1 MCVRSR
7 LVCGELVF
15 GLHEDY
21 TTLLSGVGLFE
32 LLSEE
37 QLERIAHGIPA
48 KTFEVGEHVF
58 TPTYRGEVFFLLL
71 EGQVRIYRLE
81 AGKEVTI
88 SVLEAG
94 EMFGEA
100 AFTSRE
106 DKGSYAQATAPSKI
120 AYLNRATFY
129 NLVRREPELGLRA
142 IELLGGRLSY
152 YEQRIADIGLKKV
165 PARLASLLLH
175 LAQTEGIVTGTRR
188 YRLSTRHTHEELAT
202 MIGARRV
209 AVTRAMKELRAAGA
223 VRQAGRHLVVED
235 TATLQRIAQCAA

>member
-1 MCVRSR
+1 
-7 LVCGELVF
+7 LY
-15 GLHEDY
+15 EDY

-32 LLSEE
+32 LLSRE

-48 KTFEVGEHVF
+48 KTFEVDEHVF
-58 TPTYRGEVFFLLL
+58 TSTYRGEVFFLLL

-106 DKGSYAQATAPSKI
+106 GKGSYAQATTPSKI
-120 AYLNRATFY
+120 AYLNCATFY
-129 NLVRREPELGLRA
+129 NLVRREPELGVRA
-142 IELLGGRLSY
+142 IELLGERLTY

-165 PARLASLLLH
+165 PTRLASLLLR
-175 LAQTEGIVTGTRR
+175 LAQTEGIVTGTGR

-223 VRQAGRHLVVED
+223 VGTERRRILVED
-235 TATLQRIAQCAA
+235 AEVLRNIAEEAA